1 MNKKA
6 KIVILIAMVFA
17 GISAALADPPGT
29 LTLKAAIKLALQN
42 SGQLAASR
50 VAADVAEGQSKVSR
64 SAFLPNL
71 FTGSGA
77 AYTNG
82 FPSSVSG
89 AAPSIFNLNYV
100 ETLFNP
106 PLRGQARAAKDMS
119 QAQRAAVEGER
130 DKVIVQVSSNY
141 LELDEVNHSIT
152 LLQQELQSAQKVIQ
166 VTKERVQA
174 GLELPIEE
182 TRAELAHAQINE
194 RLVNLEGQQDVL
206 EQDLHIETGLPDNQP
221 IVPTNT
227 TLPPETKMTTGQLLT
242 LALQHSPALHQA
254 RIEAR
259 ARLANLKGQRGG
271 YWPTVNLV
279 GQYMV
284 LSKIN
289 NYDQF
294 FRSFQRN
301 NLNVGVEVQIPIFQS
316 RTSAAVSLANS
327 QYQEAELQLGNQ
339 RHALEIQVKKE
350 ARQSQEQ
357 DAAKEVARLEL
368 KLAQQNLDM
377 VQAQFNQG
385 HATLATVEQARLNE
399 SEKWMNFLEVNF
411 QGQKAQLQLMQ
422 TTGQL
427 ALLLQ

>member
-1 MNKKA
+1 MNKA
-6 KIVILIAMVFA
+6 TIVVVIAMVFA
-17 GISAALADPPGT
+17 GTSAAMADPPGT
-29 LTLKAAIKLALQN
+29 LTLKAAIELALQN
-42 SGQLAASR
+42 SGELAAAR
-50 VAADVAEGQSKVSR
+50 VAADVAERQSKVSR
-64 SAFLPNL
+64 SAFLPSL

-89 AAPSIFNLNYV
+89 AAPSVFNLNYV
-100 ETLFNP
+100 QTLFNP
-106 PLRGQARAAKDMS
+106 PLRGQVRAAKDMS
-119 QAQRAAVEGER
+119 QAQRVAVDGKR
-130 DKVIVQVSSNY
+130 DQVIVQVSSHY
-141 LELDEVNHSIT
+141 LELDEVDHSIT

-182 TRAELAHAQINE
+182 TQAELTHAQIEE
-194 RLVNLEGQQDVL
+194 RLVSLQGRQDVL
-206 EQDLHIETGLPDNQP
+206 EEDLHIETGLPDNQP
-221 IVPTNT
+221 IIPTNT
-227 TLPPETKMTTGQLLT
+227 TLPAETSMTTSQMLT
-242 LALQHSPALHQA
+242 LAFQHSPELHEAQIA
-254 RIEAR
+254 AR

-271 YWPTVNLV
+271 YWPTVDLV

-301 NLNVGVEVQIPIFQS
+301 NLNVGVELQIPVFQS
-316 RTSAAVSLANS
+316 RTSAAVSLADS

-339 RHALEIQVKKE
+339 RHALEIQVKQE

-368 KLAQQNLDM
+368 KLAQQNLDL
-377 VQAQFNQG
+377 VQARFNQG
-385 HATLATVEQARLNE
+385 HATLADVEQARLNE

-411 QGQKAQLQLMQ
+411 QGQKAQLQLMR

>member
-1 MNKKA
+1 MNKA
-6 KIVILIAMVFA
+6 TIVLVIAMVFA
-17 GISAALADPPGT
+17 GTSAAMADPPGT
-29 LTLKAAIKLALQN
+29 LTLKAAIELALQN
-42 SGQLAASR
+42 NGELAASR
-50 VAADVAEGQSKVSR
+50 VAADVAQRQSKVSR
-64 SAFLPNL
+64 SAFLPSL

-100 ETLFNP
+100 QTIFNP
-106 PLRGQARAAKDMS
+106 PLRGEVRAAKDMS
-119 QAQRAAVEGER
+119 QAQRVAVDGER
-130 DKVIVQVSSNY
+130 DKVIVQVSSHY
-141 LELDEVNHSIT
+141 LELDEVDHSIT

-166 VTKERVQA
+166 VTRERVQA

-182 TRAELAHAQINE
+182 TQAELTHAQIEE
-194 RLVNLEGQQDVL
+194 RLVSLQGRQDVL
-206 EQDLHIETGLPDNQP
+206 QEDLHIETGLPDNQP

-227 TLPPETKMTTGQLLT
+227 NLPAETNMTTSQLLT
-242 LALQHSPALHQA
+242 LALQHSPELHQA
-254 RIEAR
+254 EIAAR

-271 YWPTVNLV
+271 YWPTVDLV

-301 NLNVGVEVQIPIFQS
+301 NLNVGVELQIPIFQS
-316 RTSAAVSLANS
+316 RTSAAVSLADS

-339 RHALEIQVKKE
+339 RHALEIQVKQE
-350 ARQSQEQ
+350 AHQSQEQ

-368 KLAQQNLDM
+368 KLAQQNLDL
-377 VQAQFNQG
+377 VQARFNQG
-385 HATLATVEQARLNE
+385 HATLADVEQARLNE

-411 QGQKAQLQLMQ
+411 QGQKAQLQLMR